1 MALVMTPQQRG
12 HARLSRGKHQGPG
25 RASVKGRQE
34 HRIGHRRAHALDGI
48 EDAYLGENRLA
59 LTDAEKEHF
68 REQLSAILDYAARLQ
83 AIDTS
88 TIPPTA
94 SVLPVDT
101 VLRDDVSRPGLPP
114 EQILANAPDQE
125 DNMFRVP
132 VILE

>member
-1 MALVMTPQQRG
+1 MALSLKEV
-12 HARLSRGKHQGPG
+12 
-25 RASVKGRQE
+25 E
-34 HRIGHRRAHALDGI
+34 HIAELA
-48 EDAYLGENRLA
+48 RLA
-59 LTDAEKEHF
+59 LTDAEKERF

-88 TIPPTA
+88 AIPPTA

-101 VLRDDVSRPGLPP
+101 VLRDDVARPGLPA

>member
-1 MALVMTPQQRG
+1 MT
-12 HARLSRGKHQGPG
+12 LSLKK
-25 RASVKGRQE
+25 VE
-34 HRIGHRRAHALDGI
+34 HIAELA
-48 EDAYLGENRLA
+48 RLA
-59 LTDAEKEHF
+59 LTDAEKERF

-88 TIPPTA
+88 AIPPTA

-101 VLRDDVSRPGLPP
+101 VLRDDVARPGLPP
-114 EQILANAPDQE
+114 EQILANAPDQK

>member
-1 MALVMTPQQRG
+1 MT
-12 HARLSRGKHQGPG
+12 LSLKE
-25 RASVKGRQE
+25 VE
-34 HRIGHRRAHALDGI
+34 HIADLA
-48 EDAYLGENRLA
+48 RLA
-59 LTDAEKEHF
+59 LTDAEKERF

-88 TIPPTA
+88 AIPPTA

-101 VLRDDVSRPGLPP
+101 VLRDDVARPGLRP

>member
-1 MALVMTPQQRG
+1 MT
-12 HARLSRGKHQGPG
+12 LSLKE
-25 RASVKGRQE
+25 VE
-34 HRIGHRRAHALDGI
+34 HIAELA
-48 EDAYLGENRLA
+48 RLA
-59 LTDAEKEHF
+59 LTDAEKERF

-88 TIPPTA
+88 AIPPTA

-101 VLRDDVSRPGLPP
+101 VLRDDVARPGLPP